1 MIKKLINYFMLLL
14 TSGILFHR
22 STVIGILC
30 GIWVY
35 FGAEDEESMFGR
47 MLTPDLFLFMGA
59 FLIFYRFQFKKIL
72 TETGDLD
79 LTSMFICFAGDMAWA
94 VIAMFCTVPTT
105 ETGRT
110 AGRTPP
116 KSTSEQSNSS
126 LNEIPSPGVL
136 MIPLTSR
143 SIIHLAM
150 TRPVL

>member
-94 VIAMFCTVPTT
+94 VIAMFCTVPFLMMFSYSGQDYAEKTRGALNPHT
-105 ETGRT
+105 LVRQI
-110 AGRTPP
+110 P
-116 KSTSEQSNSS
+116 K
-126 LNEIPSPGVL
+126 
-136 MIPLTSR
+136 MK
-143 SIIHLAM
+143 
-150 TRPVL
+150 